1 MKNFPFLMLFSA
13 FAIVSCSNDDSFT
26 DLGTNEK
33 METTT
38 NALKRT
44 VSFDAENKSNPFDN
58 AGKAYNAI
66 LDAYS
71 NENSLSNNPEKIAE
85 TVESIA
91 NSLPEFMALKT
102 SNDLTVVDYET
113 LRGIMDGE
121 YAFENAMSDSSLSSN
136 AKTVL
141 NNFITD
147 LESQVENQS
156 MATVHAFIMEFENNL
171 PQQTNLSSNDRK
183 IILTTTSIARYV
195 NAEKSDSDPDKIW
208 IHVKNGITATLNG
221 MFQNTAK
228 GVLNATVVTILQKRK
243 N

>member
-13 FAIVSCSNDDSFT
+13 FAIVSCSNDDNFT

-44 VSFDAENKSNPFDN
+44 VSLDAENKSNPFDN

-71 NENSLSNNPEKIAE
+71 NEDSLSNNPEKIAE

-113 LRGIMDGE
+113 LRGIMDDE
-121 YAFENAMSDSSLSSN
+121 YSFENAISDSSLSNN

-141 NNFITD
+141 NNFINN
-147 LESQVENQS
+147 LESQFENQS
-156 MATVHAFIMEFENNL
+156 VRTVHAFIMEFENNL
-171 PQQTNLSSNDRK
+171 SQQNNLSSSDKK
-183 IILTTTSIARYV
+183 IILTTTSIARYL

-208 IHVKNGITATLNG
+208 KHVKNGITAALNG

-228 GVLNATVVTILQKRK
+228 GVLNATVVTILQKT
-243 N
+243 NN